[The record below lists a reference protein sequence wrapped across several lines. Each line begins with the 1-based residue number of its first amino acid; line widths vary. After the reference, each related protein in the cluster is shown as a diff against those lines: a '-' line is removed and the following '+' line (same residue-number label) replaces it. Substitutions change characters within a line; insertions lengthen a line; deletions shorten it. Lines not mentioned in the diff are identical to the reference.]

1 VVAVRSLDAFNAR
14 YPSFP
19 GTIAGEYVGSL
30 NNGGEQIRLED
41 AIGTVILDFEYRDG
55 WRSITDGGGYSL
67 TIINPNSADTND
79 WGQKDSW
86 RPSIY
91 AGGSPGADD
100 SGILPNPGAV
110 VINEVLAH
118 SHGGVPDWIELYNTT
133 GGAIDLSGWF
143 LSDSDSNVMK
153 YEIAAGTVLG
163 SDQYL
168 VFYEDVNFGDQNDPG
183 CHIPFALSE
192 NGETVCL
199 WSTIDSNLAGYREVE
214 DFGASDTSVSIGRYY
229 KASTDNYNFVA
240 LESSTAGGPN
250 ADPKVGPIV
259 ISEIMYHPP
268 WPTNSPYDNDKYE
281 YVEMVNISG
290 SDVVMYD
297 YNEHEAWKFTDGI
310 DFTFPS
316 EPPFTLPAGGSVL
329 VVKDPE
335 AFTWLYPGVPAWRIL
350 GGYGGH
356 LSNGGEKL
364 ELSKPGDTDGLG
376 ELHYIRVDR
385 ISYSDG
391 SHPEDCP
398 GGVDLWPTEADGAG
412 QSLTRTNLT
421 LYGNDP
427 CNWHAA
433 SPTPQ
438 STVKLLYINEF
449 QADNVSTIQDD
460 DDDFD
465 DWIEILNAGTS
476 EIDLGGMHLTDS
488 LSSPAEWEIPGGVSI
503 KAGEYLLFWA
513 DGETGEGDT
522 HTNFG
527 LSKSGG
533 EDVGLFDTDGT
544 TQVDGVSNFPA
555 MSPDYSYG
563 RSPDCAD
570 NWIIFSS
577 PTPGDSN

>member
-1 VVAVRSLDAFNAR
+1 MNGFVDIFMTALDSWGGLYPTIDPPTFNQRGGHVAAGFGLTMTNPNGVGTVYYTLDGSDPRQAVTGNPVGTVYGGTIILNESRQVKARVFDDPNWSALNEVVFAVGPVADNLRITEIMYHPQDTNDPNDPNTEFIELKNVGAESNLVRFTDGVDFTFPSVALGTGQYVVAVRSLDAFNAR

-168 VFYEDVNFGDQNDPG
+168 VLYEDVNFGDQNDPG

-192 NGETVCL
+192 NGETACL
-199 WSTIDSNLAGYREVE
+199 WSTIDSNLTGYREVE
-214 DFGASDTSVSIGRYY
+214 DFRASDTNVSIGRHY

-240 LESSTAGGPN
+240 LESSTPGTANAG
-250 ADPKVGPIV
+250 PKVGPIA

-268 WPTNSPYDNDKYE
+268 WPPNSPYDNQKYE
-281 YVEMVNISG
+281 YMELVNITG
-290 SDVVMYD
+290 SDVVLYD
-297 YNEHEAWKFTDGI
+297 YNEQEPWKFTDGI

-335 AFTWLYPGVPAWRIL
+335 AFAWLYPSVPAWRI
-350 GGYGGH
+350 GVAD
-356 LSNGGEKL
+356 SRRVRWAL
-364 ELSKPGDTDGLG
+364 EQRRRET
-376 ELHYIRVDR
+376 
-385 ISYSDG
+385 
-391 SHPEDCP
+391 
-398 GGVDLWPTEADGAG
+398 GA
-412 QSLTRTNLT
+412 
-421 LYGNDP
+421 
-427 CNWHAA
+427 
-433 SPTPQ
+433 
-438 STVKLLYINEF
+438 F
-449 QADNVSTIQDD
+449 QA
-460 DDDFD
+460 
-465 DWIEILNAGTS
+465 GRY
-476 EIDLGGMHLTDS
+476 G
-488 LSSPAEWEIPGGVSI
+488 
-503 KAGEYLLFWA
+503 WA
-513 DGETGEGDT
+513 
-522 HTNFG
+522 
-527 LSKSGG
+527 
-533 EDVGLFDTDGT
+533 
-544 TQVDGVSNFPA
+544 
-555 MSPDYSYG
+555 
-563 RSPDCAD
+563 
-570 NWIIFSS
+570 W
-577 PTPGDSN
+577 